1 MQNLLPL
8 NKYTNYLV
16 SFFLFN
22 FAFIIVYIYVVF
34 KLVLHSF
41 LPNFQ
46 SHDILGFSLGFSQNI
61 FLFFF
66 LISLPNQIY

>member
-8 NKYTNYLV
+8 NKYTIYLV
-16 SFFLFN
+16 FFFD

-46 SHDILGFSLGFSQNI
+46 SHDILGFSSSYATLFPKHFPI
-61 FLFFF
+61 FFF
-66 LISLPNQIY
+66 Y

>member
-41 LPNFQ
+41 LPNFH
-46 SHDILGFSLGFSQNI
+46 SHDILGFSQNI
-61 FLFFF
+61 FLFLFP
-66 LISLPNQIY
+66 ISLPNQIY